1 MQRVVGLKESKID
14 EKEHSKREDPSWR
27 IYSFRNKDKLFFH
40 RAPKSICLS
49 FKIKHISVH
58 RGDEQHSRRD
68 CKEEKEAT
76 IPIRI
81 HRRKNTASLQKEQE
95 AAMPLRKRENTTSSL
110 PKEQKAG
117 RYVNAK
123 TQHHCEASII
133 PRHDRHP

>member
-1 MQRVVGLKESKID
+1 MRKNIPKGKTQVGASIHFGTRINCFFI
-14 EKEHSKREDPSWR
+14 EHPS
-27 IYSFRNKDKLFFH
+27 LFVCHSRF
-40 RAPKSICLS
+40 
-49 FKIKHISVH
+49 KHISVH